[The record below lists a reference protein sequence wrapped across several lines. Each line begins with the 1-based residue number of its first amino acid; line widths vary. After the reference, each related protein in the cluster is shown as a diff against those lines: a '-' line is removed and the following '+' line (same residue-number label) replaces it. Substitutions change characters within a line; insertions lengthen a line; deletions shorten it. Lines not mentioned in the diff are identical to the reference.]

1 MNAELRYLFVH
12 CPLWPQLLFFCSAL
26 LMHVAWKVLFVLCE
40 KKCKFKN
47 YYLKIFVS
55 FVNLMLIISLR
66 V

>member
-40 KKCKFKN
+40 KNVNSKIIISKF
-47 YYLKIFVS
+47 LFS